1 MAHSFIRVGNAPRF
15 VLQISNLKSQ
25 ISNLKSQIE
34 QSGPAGLAV
43 KRATANRV
51 QYTLF
56 GTALAG
62 FKSGVRFQRA
72 VSDPSQAGI

>member
-15 VLQISNLKSQ
+15 VLQ